1 MMDLKIKYNDKDS
14 F

>member
-1 MMDLKIKYNDKDS
+1 MDLKIKYNDKDS